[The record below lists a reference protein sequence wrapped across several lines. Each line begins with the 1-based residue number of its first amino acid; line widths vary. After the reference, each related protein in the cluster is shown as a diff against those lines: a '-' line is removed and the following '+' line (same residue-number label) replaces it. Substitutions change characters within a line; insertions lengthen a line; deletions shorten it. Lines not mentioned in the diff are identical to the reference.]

1 MRQRKA
7 GLNGLVGKK
16 VDGKITASNILISA
30 VGKSAFKTPFPAM
43 VQFQNIC
50 VRQFILVLSIAHVKI
65 VIKELDAR
73 QNNILRDDSFS
84 GFIVHFINS
93 TVVFARCFLNFLV
106 KKIR

>member
-1 MRQRKA
+1 
-7 GLNGLVGKK
+7 
-16 VDGKITASNILISA
+16 
-30 VGKSAFKTPFPAM
+30 M